1 MPTELATAY
10 VQLIPSMQGMGKRIQ
25 AAMSGVDLTGAGR
38 SAGASYSSGVASA
51 AKAAQGGLNGAATAI
66 EGTFGRVAKAGIGAV
81 TGIGTA
87 IVGLGLKGGLTRALN
102 IEKAKT
108 MFKGLKLDWADYEST
123 IKASVDGTAYTMD
136 AAALVAANLA
146 ASGVSAGKDM
156 AEALNGAVGVSATFG
171 AELSDIGGIYS
182 KVAAQGK
189 INGEIIQQFADRGIN
204 VTSILSQHLKKS
216 GDEVKKMVTDGKVDF
231 KTFSDAM
238 YASFGDSA
246 QGANDTFV
254 GSMANMRSALNKIG
268 EKFMTP
274 FEQNAV
280 PVFNAVREA
289 VNQVS
294 ARLDPL
300 VQKFSQFAADMSG
313 KVSESIGSFTSAM
326 EGGATPIQ
334 ALAAAIDRFGG
345 DGAASKIAAVATAV
359 GSIAAV
365 APLLRASSGA
375 IGAVSRVMAGV
386 SSAASRIGASLSSAA
401 SSAVGFAGRLGGA
414 TLSAIG
420 SFGKSLAMSFASPK
434 LAANLDKVSLLVGT
448 KLARAKTA
456 ARTAMEG
463 VRSAIASK
471 TPTFVRVL
479 GESAS
484 SASAA
489 FKAKF
494 KIADKAS
501 REGSL
506 LSAAFSKIRG
516 AAGRLGGGLVTAAA
530 GLAPVAGGLLAAGA
544 AAVASGVD
552 IEAAANNLLA
562 NIQALTTN
570 LPMMATQLASL
581 LPGIVAQM
589 STALPALGQAFISAV
604 NTLMPA
610 LTAIM
615 PQLGAALTATI
626 SALAPQLIAMLP
638 TLMQAAIQLFTGI
651 VQALA
656 EIVPVLAEQLPSLV
670 QSVATCLIEN
680 MPMLLSAGLELF
692 MALVTSFLEVLP
704 TLIEMLPDLVM
715 QAGAVLVENGPALM
729 EKGKELFGKIAEAV
743 PKVLDALLNA
753 IGSLLSNLPGAIA
766 EYAPKLADAAGDM
779 IMGLV
784 NGIGDAAGWVKSKI
798 EELCGNALGAL
809 KNFFGIHSPSR
820 VMRKMFGYV
829 GQGMVL
835 GLDDKAADV
844 AASMRGICKGV
855 MDEASS
861 ANPEIAVAA
870 RRLSKS
876 TSDVSGMAA
885 RQAGKSQT
893 TIYQINGINVD
904 GDSAAART
912 IDRLAVQTRIRR
924 RA

>member
-1 MPTELATAY
+1 MATELATAY
-10 VQLIPSMQGMGKRIQ
+10 VQLIPSMKGAGKRIQ
-25 AAMSGVDLTGAGR
+25 AAMSGVDLTSAGR
-38 SAGASYSSGVASA
+38 NAGASYSSGVASA
-51 AKAAQGGLNGAATAI
+51 AKAAQGGLNGAAAAI

-81 TGIGTA
+81 AGIGTA

-146 ASGVSAGKDM
+146 ASGVSAGNDM

-189 INGEIIQQFADRGIN
+189 LNGEIIQQFADRGIN

-289 VNQVS
+289 INQVS
-294 ARLDPL
+294 LRLDPL
-300 VQKFSQFAADMSG
+300 VEKFSQFAADMSG
-313 KVSESIGSFTSAM
+313 KIATALGTFTSQM
-326 EGGATPIQ
+326 EGGASPIQ
-334 ALAAAIDRFGG
+334 AIAEAVDSFAGS
-345 DGAASKIAAVATAV
+345 GAASKISAIVTAI
-359 GSIAAV
+359 GSIAAL
-365 APLLRASSGA
+365 APLLRASSAA
-375 IGAVSRVMAGV
+375 IGGMSKVMGTVGAAVSRISSGLSTAASSVARFTSRLGGSTLSAMGEFGKTLV
-386 SSAASRIGASLSSAA
+386 SSFSSQKLVNVLDGIPLQVGASLA
-401 SSAVGFAGRLGGA
+401 R
-414 TLSAIG
+414 TK
-420 SFGKSLAMSFASPK
+420 GK
-434 LAANLDKVSLLVGT
+434 
-448 KLARAKTA
+448 
-456 ARTAMEG
+456 ARTAMEDATK
-463 VRSAIASK
+463 AIASK
-471 TPTFVRVL
+471 APGFVT
-479 GESAS
+479 AI
-484 SASAA
+484 ASAA
-489 FKAKF
+489 TNASQKFAAKF

-506 LSAAFSKIRG
+506 LSAAFGKIRG
-516 AAGRLGGGLVTAAA
+516 AAGRLGSGLVTAAA
-530 GLAPVAGGLLAAGA
+530 GFAPIAGGLLAAGA

-581 LPGIVAQM
+581 LPSIVAQM
-589 STALPALGQAFISAV
+589 STALPALGQAFIAAV

-615 PQLGAALTATI
+615 PQLGAALTGTI
-626 SALAPQLIAMLP
+626 SALAPQLVAMLP
-638 TLMQAAIQLFTGI
+638 TLLQAAIQLFTGI
-651 VQALA
+651 VQALGQ
-656 EIVPVLAEQLPSLV
+656 IVPVLVAELPALV
-670 QSVATCLIEN
+670 ESVASCLIEN
-680 MPMLLSAGLELF
+680 LPALLSAGVELF

-743 PKVLDALLNA
+743 PKVLDALLDA

-779 IMGLV
+779 IMGMV

-798 EELCGNALGAL
+798 EELCGNALDAL
-809 KNFFGIHSPSR
+809 RNFFGIHSPSR

-844 AASMRGICKGV
+844 ASSMRGICKGV

-870 RRLSKS
+870 RRTSKN
-876 TSDVSGMAA
+876 TYDVSDAGPH
-885 RQAGKSQT
+885 QAGKSQT
-893 TIYQINGINVD
+893 TIYNINGINVD
-904 GDSAAART
+904 GESAAARA
-912 IDRLAVQTRIRR
+912 IDRLAVTTRIRR

>member
-1 MPTELATAY
+1 MATELATAY

-25 AAMSGVDLTGAGR
+25 AAVSGVDLTSAGK

-87 IVGLGLKGGLTRALN
+87 IVGLGLKGGLSRALN

-108 MFKGLKLDWADYEST
+108 MFKGLKLDWKDYEST
-123 IKASVDGTAYTMD
+123 IKASVDGTAFTMD

-189 INGEIIQQFADRGIN
+189 LTGEIIQQFADRGIN

-216 GDEVKKMVTDGKVDF
+216 GDEVKELVKEGKIDF

-238 YASFGDSA
+238 YSSFGDSA

-289 VNQVS
+289 VNEVS

-300 VQKFSQFAADMSG
+300 VQKFSQFASGMSG
-313 KVSESIGSFTSAM
+313 KVADSVGVFASKMSE
-326 EGGATPIQ
+326 GASPIES
-334 ALAAAIDRFGG
+334 LAAAIDKFGG
-345 DGAASKIAAVATAV
+345 EGAASRIASVATAIGGV
-359 GSIAAV
+359 AAM
-365 APLLRASSGA
+365 APMLRASA
-375 IGAVSRVMAGV
+375 VAVGAVSKAMGAVGAT
-386 SSAASRIGASLSSAA
+386 ASRIGASLASAA
-401 SSAVGFAGRLGGA
+401 SSVAGFASRLGGA
-414 TLSAIG
+414 ALSAVG
-420 SFGKSLAMSFASPK
+420 AFGKSLAMSFATPK

-471 TPTFVRVL
+471 TPAFIQVL

-484 SASAA
+484 KASAA
-489 FKAKF
+489 FRAKF
-494 KIADKAS
+494 KIADKAT

-506 LSAAFSKIRG
+506 LSAAFGKIRG
-516 AAGRLGGGLVTAAA
+516 AAGRLGSGLVTAAA
-530 GLAPVAGGLLAAGA
+530 GFAPIAGGLLAAGA
-544 AAVASGVD
+544 AAVASGID
-552 IEAAANNLLA
+552 IEAAANNLLLS
-562 NIQALTTN
+562 IQALTTN
-570 LPMMATQLASL
+570 LPAMATQLAGL
-581 LPGIVAQM
+581 LPGLVSQM
-589 STALPALGQAFISAV
+589 SQALPALGQAFVAAV
-604 NTLMPA
+604 STLMPA
-610 LTAIM
+610 VQAVL
-615 PQLGAALTATI
+615 PQLGAALTSMV
-626 SALAPQLIAMLP
+626 SALAPQLVAMLP
-638 TLMQAAIQLFTGI
+638 TLLQAGIQLFTGI
-651 VQALA
+651 VQALGQIA
-656 EIVPVLAEQLPSLV
+656 PVLVAELPALV
-670 QSVATCLIEN
+670 QSVASCLIEN
-680 MPMLLSAGLELF
+680 LPALLSAGVELF

-729 EKGKELFGKIAEAV
+729 ESGRQLFGKIAEAV

-766 EYAPKLADAAGDM
+766 EYAPKLAAAAGDM
-779 IMGLV
+779 IMGMV
-784 NGIGDAAGWVKSKI
+784 NGIGDAAGWVKGKI

-809 KNFFGIHSPSR
+809 KSFFGIHSPSK

-835 GLDDKAADV
+835 GLDDKAGEV

-861 ANPEIAVAA
+861 VNPVVSVAA
-870 RRLSKS
+870 RKV
-876 TSDVSGMAA
+876 SDAA
-885 RQAGKSQT
+885 IREDARGKGGNGGT
-893 TIYQINGINVD
+893 VNNYIINGITVD
-904 GDSAAART
+904 EKSAAARAV
-912 IDRLAVQTRIRR
+912 DKLATDSRIRK